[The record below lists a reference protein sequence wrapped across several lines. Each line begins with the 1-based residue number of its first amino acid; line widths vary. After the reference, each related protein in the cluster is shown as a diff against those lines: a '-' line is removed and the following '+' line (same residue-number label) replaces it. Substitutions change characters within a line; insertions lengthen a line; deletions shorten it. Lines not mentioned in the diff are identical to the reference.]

1 VLIAIALACKPAL
14 LIRDEPT
21 TASMSPSRQVL
32 ESLKELVADL
42 GTAMVMITHDLGVVA
57 GLCDFVNVMYAGR
70 VVESA
75 DRRELFDH
83 PRHRYTHGL
92 LNSIPR
98 LDAPRGE
105 PLRPIPGTPR
115 DTIAWSKAC
124 AFAPRCA
131 FADDAC
137 VVDDLELVPM
147 GRSGH
152 RVRCVHPAP
161 EDREPR

>member
-1 VLIAIALACKPAL
+1 
-14 LIRDEPT
+14 
-21 TASMSPSRQVL
+21 
-32 ESLKELVADL
+32 
-42 GTAMVMITHDLGVVA
+42 MITHDLGVVA

-70 VVESA
+70 IVESA
-75 DRRELFDH
+75 PRRELFAH
-83 PRHRYTHGL
+83 PRHRYTEGL

-124 AFAPRCA
+124 AFAPRCRHA
-131 FADDAC
+131 ADDC
-137 VVDDLELVPM
+137 VTAAISRWSRWAAE
-147 GRSGH
+147 GH

-161 EDREPR
+161 ENPEHRRRIARAP